1 MSELTPMALP
11 EQPVGYVMML
21 GEINDYSGFQ
31 DVHTARDQ
39 NVLKF
44 ALMNVFQELSR
55 NAGFNSWLEWIS
67 SGRVGILIALPEVKD
82 ETRPALIHAAEECR
96 GWVEESFACL

>member
-1 MSELTPMALP
+1 MDLIGGQKHEEELQSRMSELTPMALP

-67 SGRVGILIALPEVKD
+67 G
-82 ETRPALIHAAEECR
+82 AAS
-96 GWVEESFACL
+96 VF